1 METLFFRQPRLSILA
16 ILVIVVAG
24 LSAFLSIG
32 RQEDPTITNLFA
44 TITTPY
50 PGAEPGRVESLVT
63 EKIEAELRQIASIGI
78 IESSSASG
86 ISIISVELIET
97 LTDSDI
103 QVAWSDVRDALDDAE
118 RELPEGVQPIE
129 LATDNAGTFSSIVA
143 LVPSDGMSIASTAR
157 YAQNLAD
164 RLRSVSGTDK
174 VDLFGDVSEEILI
187 EIDIAALSVL
197 GVSVEQVSQAVR
209 SADTRIRA
217 GRLRSDTANFVIE
230 LSGEINTLDRV
241 QQLPVV
247 INNGSL
253 LRIGD
258 IATVSKGI
266 RQPSDEMALSAGQPA
281 VLVGTRIS
289 NELQIDVWMRDI
301 RTVLDEFERN
311 LPRTLT
317 LERVFDQS
325 IYTKER
331 LQSVSLNMAV
341 GVSLV
346 VLILLVTLGLRAAMI
361 VALVLPLVT
370 LATVA
375 TMNLMGLAIQQMSLT
390 GLIVALGLLVDA
402 AIVMTDEIRRRLQ
415 NGFARS
421 IAVGSSV
428 KRLFAPLLASTV
440 TTALSFMPMVLL
452 PGPSGDFVGSI
463 ALALIIMLGWSFIIA
478 ITITASM
485 AGHILPEKPRRSLL
499 DQGVSI
505 PTISNFFRRT
515 LDWSIEHPVNSIAF
529 ALVLPLMG
537 FLSAGT
543 LTAQFFPGVDRNQFH
558 VEVELEQGSS
568 LAKTHKTVQGIDT
581 QLREATGI
589 TQVSWVI
596 GKSAPAFYYN
606 MVGERDREPQYA
618 QALVTTQSSETTA
631 SLVPLLQSELSATFP
646 GSRIIVRDLV
656 QGPPVDAPVELR
668 IVGENLDVLREEGV
682 RLRAMLSEV
691 ELITEIRTSLDGG
704 APKVVFNMNEESAR
718 LSGLTISGV
727 AQQLETTLEGHTG
740 GFLLDG
746 GVQLPLRVRVSDQD
760 RGDVSVIQNLPLLA
774 QGLSSIPG
782 DYKAV
787 PLANVS
793 RMQLQPAQS
802 AISRRNG
809 ERVNTVQ
816 AFVRYGSLPEE
827 ALKQVRG
834 LVEESG
840 FELPEGYR
848 LQIGGDSDARNNT
861 LNNLIAPLGIII
873 TLTIAAIVL
882 TFNSFRL
889 ALVIAAVS
897 GLSAG
902 LSLLAL
908 AVFQYP
914 FGINALIGV
923 IGSIGVSINAAIVI
937 LTGLQKNEAASAGD
951 QSAIVQVVMDSSR
964 HIVSTTVTTF
974 AGFLPLILE
983 GGGFWP
989 PFAMSVAGG
998 VLLSTVVSFYFT
1010 PPVYRLIQ
1018 KHSLRRKKPKPSAL
1032 EEVMI

>member
-16 ILVIVVAG
+16 IFIITVAG

-63 EKIEAELRQIASIGI
+63 EKIEAELRQIASINI

-86 ISIISVELIET
+86 ISIVSVELIET
-97 LTDSDI
+97 LAEPDI
-103 QVAWSDVRDALDDAE
+103 EVAWSDVRDALDDAE
-118 RELPEGVQPIE
+118 LQLPEGVQPIE

-174 VDLFGDVSEEILI
+174 VSLFGDVSEEILI

-197 GVSVEQVSQAVR
+197 GVSVEQVSQAVS
-209 SADTRIRA
+209 SADTRLRA
-217 GRLRSDTANFVIE
+217 GRLRSESANFVIE
-230 LSGEINTLDRV
+230 LSGDINTLDRV
-241 QQLPVV
+241 RQLPVV
-247 INNGSL
+247 VNNGSL

-266 RQPSDEMALSAGQPA
+266 RQPSDEMALSGGQPA
-281 VLVGTRIS
+281 VLIGTRIS
-289 NELQIDVWMRDI
+289 NELQIDVWMSDI
-301 RTVLDEFERN
+301 RMVLDEFERN
-311 LPRTLT
+311 LPRTLMM
-317 LERVFDQS
+317 ERVFDQS
-325 IYTKER
+325 VYTKER
-331 LQSVSLNMAV
+331 LQSVGLNMAV

-346 VLILLVTLGLRAAMI
+346 ISILLITLGLRAAMI

-375 TMNLMGLAIQQMSLT
+375 TMNFAGLAIQQMSLT

-402 AIVMTDEIRRRLQ
+402 AIVMTDEVMRRLQ
-415 NGFARS
+415 QGSARS
-421 IAVGSSV
+421 AAVGLSV
-428 KRLFAPLLASTV
+428 KRLFAPLLASTL
-440 TTALSFMPMVLL
+440 TTALSFMPMALL

-463 ALALIIMLGWSFIIA
+463 ALALIIMLGWSFLLA
-478 ITITASM
+478 ITITAAM

-499 DQGVSI
+499 DQGLSI
-505 PTISNFFRRT
+505 PAISNFFRRT
-515 LDWSIEHPVNSIAF
+515 LEWSIEHPVNSIAF

-537 FLSAGT
+537 FLSTGT

-558 VEVELEQGSS
+558 VEVELEQGSP
-568 LAKTHKTVQGIDT
+568 LATTYETAQAIDT
-581 QLREATGI
+581 QLRDDSDI

-618 QALVTTQSSETTA
+618 QALVTTTSSEATA
-631 SLVPLLQSELSATFP
+631 SLVPRLQSELSAAFP

-682 RLRAMLSEV
+682 RLRALLSEV

-704 APKVVFNMNEESAR
+704 APKVVFNMNEERAR

-727 AQQLETTLEGHTG
+727 AQQLETTLEGQTG

-746 GVQLPLRVRVSDQD
+746 GVQLPLRVRVSNED

-774 QGLSSIPG
+774 SGLSAIPG

-793 RMQLQPAQS
+793 DMQLLPAQS
-802 AISRRNG
+802 TISRRNG

-816 AFVRYGSLPEE
+816 AFVRYGALPEE
-827 ALKQVRG
+827 ALKQVQSII
-834 LVEESG
+834 EESG

-848 LQIGGDSDARNNT
+848 LQTGGDSDARNNT
-861 LNNLIAPLGIII
+861 LNNLIAPLGIIV
-873 TLTIAAIVL
+873 TLSIASIVM

-889 ALVIAAVS
+889 ALIIAAVA

-937 LTGLQKNEAASAGD
+937 VTGLQKNEKASAGD
-951 QSAIVQVVMDSSR
+951 QSAIVDVVMDSSR

-998 VLLSTVVSFYFT
+998 VLLSTVISFYFT
-1010 PPVYRLIQ
+1010 PPVFRLIQ
-1018 KHSLRRKKPKPSAL
+1018 NHSLRNKNKVSGGFREA
-1032 EEVMI
+1032 VM

>member
-1 METLFFRQPRLSILA
+1 MFFRQPRLSILA
-16 ILVIVVAG
+16 IFIIVVAG

-63 EKIEAELRQIASIGI
+63 EKIEAQLRQIASINV

-86 ISIISVELIET
+86 ISIISVELVET
-97 LTDSDI
+97 LAKSDI
-103 QVAWSDVRDALDDAE
+103 EVAWSDVRDALDDAE
-118 RELPEGVQPIE
+118 LELPDGVQPIE

-143 LVPSDGMSIASTAR
+143 LVPSDDMSIASTAR
-157 YAQNLAD
+157 YAKNLAD

-197 GVSVEQVSQAVR
+197 GVSVEQVSQAVS
-209 SADTRIRA
+209 SADTRLRA
-217 GRLRSDTANFVIE
+217 GRLRSESANFVIE
-230 LSGEINTLDRV
+230 LSGDINTLDRV
-241 QQLPVV
+241 RELPVV
-247 INNGSL
+247 VNNGSL

-266 RQPSDEMALSAGQPA
+266 RQPSDEMALSGGRSA

-289 NELQIDVWMRDI
+289 NELQIDVWMKDI
-301 RTVLDEFERN
+301 RMVLDEFERN

-317 LERVFDQS
+317 MERVFDQS
-325 IYTKER
+325 VYTKER
-331 LQSVSLNMAV
+331 LQSVGLNMAI
-341 GVSLV
+341 GLSLV
-346 VLILLVTLGLRAAMI
+346 ISILLITLGLRAAMI

-375 TMNLMGLAIQQMSLT
+375 TMNFMGLAIQQMSLT

-402 AIVMTDEIRRRLQ
+402 AIVMTDEIMRRLQ
-415 NGFARS
+415 QGSARS
-421 IAVGSSV
+421 AAVGLSV

-463 ALALIIMLGWSFIIA
+463 ALALIIMLGWSFLLA

-499 DQGVSI
+499 DQGLSI
-505 PTISNFFRRT
+505 PVISNFFRRT
-515 LDWSIEHPVNSIAF
+515 LEWSIDHPVNSIAF

-558 VEVELEQGSS
+558 VEVELEQGSP
-568 LAKTHKTVQGIDT
+568 LATTYETAQAIDT
-581 QLREATGI
+581 QMRDDSDIA
-589 TQVSWVI
+589 QVSWVI

-618 QALVTTQSSETTA
+618 QALVTTTSSEATA
-631 SLVPLLQSELSATFP
+631 SLVPRLQSELSTAFP
-646 GSRIIVRDLV
+646 GSRIIVRNLV

-682 RLRAMLSEV
+682 RLRALLSEV

-704 APKVVFNMNEESAR
+704 APKVVFNMNEERAR

-727 AQQLETTLEGHTG
+727 AQQLETTLEGQTG

-746 GVQLPLRVRVSDQD
+746 GVQLPLRVRVSDED

-774 QGLSSIPG
+774 SGSSAIPG

-793 RMQLQPAQS
+793 NMELQPAQS
-802 AISRRNG
+802 TISRRNG

-816 AFVRYGSLPEE
+816 AFVQYGALPEE
-827 ALKQVRG
+827 ALKQVQSI
-834 LVEESG
+834 VEESG

-848 LQIGGDSDARNNT
+848 LQTGGDSDARNNT
-861 LNNLIAPLGIII
+861 LNNLIAPLGVIV
-873 TLTIAAIVL
+873 TLSIASIVM

-889 ALVIAAVS
+889 ALVIAAVA

-937 LTGLQKNEAASAGD
+937 LTGLQNSETASAGD
-951 QSAIVQVVMDSSR
+951 QSAIVDVVMDSSR

-998 VLLSTVVSFYFT
+998 VLLSTVISFYFT
-1010 PPVYRLIQ
+1010 PPVFRLIQ
-1018 KHSLRRKKPKPSAL
+1018 KHSPKNENRVAGSYREAMP
-1032 EEVMI
+1032 